1 MPRTSRRVALP
12 RDAHTPVAPVTPATR
27 RERQV
32 IDQSHDRAAQAR
44 CPLCRHVL
52 AARLGRGGPFFACGC
67 GAPSLD
73 SSPAIAED
81 ALATADKSVSTNP
94 ERKRG
99 DRSTACCDAIPSLA
113 LRVRWE
119 PKP

>member
-12 RDAHTPVAPVTPATR
+12 ADTRAPIQRRTQ

-32 IDQSHDRAAQAR
+32 IDQWHDLVVPGR

-52 AARLGRGGPFFACGC
+52 VARLGRGGPFFACGC
-67 GAPSLD
+67 GAASLD

-81 ALATADKSVSTNP
+81 GGTKPCWLNNEFPAMSEEACSVAGQDC
-94 ERKRG
+94 E
-99 DRSTACCDAIPSLA
+99 
-113 LRVRWE
+113 
-119 PKP
+119 